1 MTDQDELPEW
11 HHRVSELNGRDEKI
25 RSRLASKWR
34 VDSYGKRLRKSS
46 AKIFWDFMLIK
57 QSFRRKR
64 NKFRYYLDE
73 SYFPKQ
79 GTLT

>member
-34 VDSYGKRLRKSS
+34 VDSYGKKVT
-46 AKIFWDFMLIK
+46 KIL
-57 QSFRRKR
+57 S
-64 NKFRYYLDE
+64 
-73 SYFPKQ
+73 
-79 GTLT
+79 